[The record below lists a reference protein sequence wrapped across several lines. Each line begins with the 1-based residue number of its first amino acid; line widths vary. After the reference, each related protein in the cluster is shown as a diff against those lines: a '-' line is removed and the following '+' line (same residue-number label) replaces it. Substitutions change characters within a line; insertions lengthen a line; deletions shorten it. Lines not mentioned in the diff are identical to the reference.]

1 MRNFS
6 GTTDKD
12 GSSFKMSLKATI
24 ILAVVVAVIFMFAGG
39 WIRGAIT
46 KFFNPQPELTNEVV
60 VKQLEKIQDLT
71 TAKETD
77 YGFEKYEDGGIAFLN
92 KKQFT
97 MFYTYEVRAGVDL
110 AKAQIKIDKDS
121 KTVSITLPAP
131 KIQSVAV
138 NPDSLRF
145 FDKSDSFFN
154 AADVEDTKAAL
165 DDAKKKTEA
174 RLDRTQLLKIANKQA
189 KDVIERLYEPTAE
202 AGMYTVTVTT
212 TNPK

>member
-1 MRNFS
+1 MGARI
-6 GTTDKD
+6 DKD

-24 ILAVVVAVIFMFAGG
+24 ILAVVIAVIFVFAGG

-145 FDKSDSFFN
+145 FDKSDPCFN
-154 AADVEDTKAAL
+154 AADVEDTKAARE
-165 DDAKKKTEA
+165 DAKKKTEA

-189 KDVIERLYEPTAE
+189 KAVIERLYEPTAE

>member
-1 MRNFS
+1 MRARV
-6 GTTDKD
+6 DKD

-46 KFFNPQPELTNEVV
+46 KFFNPQQELTNEVV

-138 NPDSLRF
+138 NPDSLRIL
-145 FDKSDSFFN
+145 DKSDSFFN
-154 AADVEDTKAAL
+154 AADVEDTKAAME
-165 DDAKKKTEA
+165 DAKKKTEA

>member
-1 MRNFS
+1 MRARV
-6 GTTDKD
+6 DKD

-46 KFFNPQPELTNEVV
+46 KFFNPQQELTNEVV

-97 MFYTYEVRAGVDL
+97 MFYTYEVRAGGGDL

-154 AADVEDTKAAL
+154 AADVEDTKAAME
-165 DDAKKKTEA
+165 DAKKKTEA

>member
-1 MRNFS
+1 MGARI
-6 GTTDKD
+6 DKD

-97 MFYTYEVRAGVDL
+97 MFYTYEARAGIDL

>member
-1 MRNFS
+1 MRARV
-6 GTTDKD
+6 DKD

-46 KFFNPQPELTNEVV
+46 KFFNPQQELTNEVV

-145 FDKSDSFFN
+145 FDKSDSIFN
-154 AADVEDTKAAL
+154 AADVEDTKAAME
-165 DDAKKKTEA
+165 DAKKKTEA
-174 RLDRTQLLKIANKQA
+174 RLDRTRLLKIANKQA

>member
-1 MRNFS
+1 MRARV
-6 GTTDKD
+6 DKD

-39 WIRGAIT
+39 WIRGAVT

-97 MFYTYEVRAGVDL
+97 MFYTYEARAGIDL

-131 KIQSVAV
+131 TIQSVAV

>member
-1 MRNFS
+1 MGARV
-6 GTTDKD
+6 DKD

-46 KFFNPQPELTNEVV
+46 KFFNPQQELTNEVV

-97 MFYTYEVRAGVDL
+97 MFYTYEARAGIDL

-131 KIQSVAV
+131 TIQSVAV

-154 AADVEDTKAAL
+154 AADVEDTKDAL

-189 KDVIERLYEPTAE
+189 KDVIERVYQPTAE

>member
-1 MRNFS
+1 MGARV
-6 GTTDKD
+6 DKD

-24 ILAVVVAVIFMFAGG
+24 ILAVVVAVIFVFAGG

-97 MFYTYEVRAGVDL
+97 MFYTYEARAGIDL

-131 KIQSVAV
+131 TIQSVAV

>member
-1 MRNFS
+1 MGARV
-6 GTTDKD
+6 DKD

-46 KFFNPQPELTNEVV
+46 KFFNPQQELTNEVV

-97 MFYTYEVRAGVDL
+97 MFYTYEARAGIDL

-131 KIQSVAV
+131 TIQSVAV

-165 DDAKKKTEA
+165 DDAKKKIEA

-189 KDVIERLYEPTAE
+189 KDVIERLYQPTAE

>member
-1 MRNFS
+1 MGARV
-6 GTTDKD
+6 DKD

-46 KFFNPQPELTNEVV
+46 KFFNPQQELTNEVV

-97 MFYTYEVRAGVDL
+97 MFYTYEARAGIDL

-131 KIQSVAV
+131 TIQSVAV

-165 DDAKKKTEA
+165 DDAKKKDRSSA
-174 RLDRTQLLKIANKQA
+174 RPNT
-189 KDVIERLYEPTAE
+189 TAE
-202 AGMYTVTVTT
+202 
-212 TNPK
+212 NCQ

>member
-1 MRNFS
+1 MGARV
-6 GTTDKD
+6 DKD

-97 MFYTYEVRAGVDL
+97 MLYTYEARAGIDL

-131 KIQSVAV
+131 TIQSVAV

>member
-1 MRNFS
+1 MGARV
-6 GTTDKD
+6 DKD

-46 KFFNPQPELTNEVV
+46 KFFNPQQELTNEVV

-97 MFYTYEVRAGVDL
+97 MFYTYEARAGIDL

-131 KIQSVAV
+131 TIQSVAV

-154 AADVEDTKAAL
+154 AADVEDTKAVL

>member
-1 MRNFS
+1 MGARI
-6 GTTDKD
+6 DKD

-46 KFFNPQPELTNEVV
+46 KFFNPQQELTNEVV

-97 MFYTYEVRAGVDL
+97 MFYTYEARAGIDL

-131 KIQSVAV
+131 TIQSVAV

>member
-1 MRNFS
+1 MRARV
-6 GTTDKD
+6 DKD

-46 KFFNPQPELTNEVV
+46 KFFNPQQELTNEVV

-110 AKAQIKIDKDS
+110 PGPDKIDKDS
-121 KTVSITLPAP
+121 KQCLSRYLHRKSSRWPSIPIHCVSLT
-131 KIQSVAV
+131 
-138 NPDSLRF
+138 SLIP
-145 FDKSDSFFN
+145 S
-154 AADVEDTKAAL
+154 L
-165 DDAKKKTEA
+165 
-174 RLDRTQLLKIANKQA
+174 TQ
-189 KDVIERLYEPTAE
+189 R
-202 AGMYTVTVTT
+202 M
-212 TNPK
+212 

>member
-1 MRNFS
+1 MRARV
-6 GTTDKD
+6 DKD

-46 KFFNPQPELTNEVV
+46 KFFNPQQELTNEVV

-110 AKAQIKIDKDS
+110 AKAQIKSTRTPKQCLSRYLHRKSSRWPSIPIHC
-121 KTVSITLPAP
+121 VSLT
-131 KIQSVAV
+131 
-138 NPDSLRF
+138 SLIP
-145 FDKSDSFFN
+145 S
-154 AADVEDTKAAL
+154 L
-165 DDAKKKTEA
+165 
-174 RLDRTQLLKIANKQA
+174 TQ
-189 KDVIERLYEPTAE
+189 R
-202 AGMYTVTVTT
+202 M
-212 TNPK
+212 

>member
-1 MRNFS
+1 MGARI
-6 GTTDKD
+6 DKD

-24 ILAVVVAVIFMFAGG
+24 ILAVVIAVIFVFAGV

-92 KKQFT
+92 KQFT

>member
-1 MRNFS
+1 MGARI
-6 GTTDKD
+6 DKD

-46 KFFNPQPELTNEVV
+46 KFFNPQQELTNEVV

-97 MFYTYEVRAGVDL
+97 MFYTYEVRAGVDQIDRELVALL
-110 AKAQIKIDKDS
+110 ARRFGYMDAAARIKTDRN
-121 KTVSITLPAP
+121 
-131 KIQSVAV
+131 SVR
-138 NPDSLRF
+138 D
-145 FDKSDSFFN
+145 
-154 AADVEDTKAAL
+154 
-165 DDAKKKTEA
+165 EA
-174 RLDRTQLLKIANKQA
+174 RKAEVLDNIARA
-189 KDVIERLYEPTAE
+189 AE
-202 AGMYTVTVTT
+202 AAGLEPARLRAVWNELVEQSIAYEAIRWDALRG
-212 TNPK
+212 

>member
-1 MRNFS
+1 MGARI
-6 GTTDKD
+6 DKD

-39 WIRGAIT
+39 WIRGAVT

-97 MFYTYEVRAGVDL
+97 MFYTYEVRAGIDL

-131 KIQSVAV
+131 TIQSVAV

>member
-1 MRNFS
+1 MGARI
-6 GTTDKD
+6 DKD

-24 ILAVVVAVIFMFAGG
+24 ILAVVIAVIFVFAGV

-71 TAKETD
+71 TAKGTD

-154 AADVEDTKAAL
+154 AADVEDTKAAME
-165 DDAKKKTEA
+165 DAKKKTEA

>member
-1 MRNFS
+1 MRARV
-6 GTTDKD
+6 DKD

-24 ILAVVVAVIFMFAGG
+24 ILAVVVAVIFVFAGG

-46 KFFNPQPELTNEVV
+46 KFFNPQQELTNEVV

-97 MFYTYEVRAGVDL
+97 MFYTYEARAGIDL

>member
-1 MRNFS
+1 M
-6 GTTDKD
+6 
-12 GSSFKMSLKATI
+12 
-24 ILAVVVAVIFMFAGG
+24 
-39 WIRGAIT
+39 
-46 KFFNPQPELTNEVV
+46 TNEVV

-154 AADVEDTKAAL
+154 AADVEDTKAAME
-165 DDAKKKTEA
+165 DAKKKTEA

-212 TNPK
+212 TNPDD